1 MNPVA
6 SKFLLDLVLWGAS
19 GLLAYAF
26 RKPGLVMLGIPVNVW
41 GYVLLSMIVM
51 DRQWPWIDWRRIT
64 EQWVYD
70 RLDDIEAHV
79 ANCVG
84 EDRLWSPYGP
94 AEGQHLNDAQG

>member
-1 MNPVA
+1 MLESQAEDLLWTGPPTFLGVA
-6 SKFLLDLVLWGAS
+6 RIV
-19 GLLAYAF
+19 
-26 RKPGLVMLGIPVNVW
+26 
-41 GYVLLSMIVM
+41 LSMIVM